1 MQKMTKKLVMSLFSG
16 LLLVLLVACSG
27 QKQRHFQDIDQEA
40 GLDTQVTYTYEKE
53 KVTSLK
59 TVSTALYSNI
69 NAADEEE
76 AKAILSNIETFYKDI
91 KGVKMSL
98 DYKKDRVVL
107 NMEVDYKT
115 FEQKDGFTVPGF
127 FTNQDDQ
134 KIITNLEKNVKAIKD
149 MNFKE
154 VKDGKFKT
162 LK

>member
-1 MQKMTKKLVMSLFSG
+1 MKKYAKKWLITLLSSLT
-16 LLLVLLVACSG
+16 LILLVACSG

-76 AKAILSNIETFYKDI
+76 AKAILSTLETFYKDI

-98 DYKKDRVVL
+98 DYKKDRVIL
-107 NMEVDYKT
+107 TMEVDYET
-115 FEQKDGFTVPGF
+115 LEIKDGFTVPGF

-134 KIITNLEKNVKAIKD
+134 KIITNLEKNIKAIKD

>member
-1 MQKMTKKLVMSLFSG
+1 MKKMPKKLVMSLFSG
-16 LLLVLLVACSG
+16 LLLLLLVACSG
-27 QKQRHFQDIDQEA
+27 QKQRHFQYIDQEA

-69 NAADEEE
+69 NVADKAE

-98 DYKKDRVVL
+98 DYKKDRVIL
-107 NMEVDYKT
+107 TMEVDYKT
-115 FEQKDGFTVPGF
+115 LEIKDGFTVPGF
-127 FTNQDDQ
+127 FTNKDN
-134 KIITNLEKNVKAIKD
+134 KKAITNLEKNIKAIKD

-154 VKDGKFKT
+154 IKDGKFKT